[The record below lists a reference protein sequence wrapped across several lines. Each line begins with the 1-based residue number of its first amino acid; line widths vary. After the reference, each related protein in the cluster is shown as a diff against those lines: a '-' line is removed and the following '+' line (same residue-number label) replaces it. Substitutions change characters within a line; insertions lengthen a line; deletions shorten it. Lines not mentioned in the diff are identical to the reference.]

1 MGVLESGLV
10 TLNED
15 HIKLFM
21 YQLMDGLNYCH
32 KKNFLHRDI
41 KCSNILLNNNGQIKL
56 ADFGLARLYDPKDQ
70 RPYTNRVIT
79 LWYRS
84 PELLLGEERY
94 TPSVDIWSCG
104 CVLGELFMK
113 RPLFQADRETL
124 QLEAISRVCGAPS
137 PALWPEVIDLR
148 FFHTIKPKKNYRR
161 RVREEYAMLPPKA
174 LDLLDA
180 MLTLDPKRRITAENS
195 LKSDWLKGFN
205 KSLVKPPDLPK
216 HQDCHE
222 MWSKRKRRGER
233 YALQQPTQN
242 PANEQD
248 QNNEFSQC
256 KKFLEENPTMTVAE
270 LARISG
276 TAAEQLEMTAEF
288 ANIKVKDI
296 FQTLE
301 VIIISTGVSAYK
313 DGLI

>member
-104 CVLGELFMK
+104 CVLGELFTK
-113 RPLFQADRETL
+113 RPLFQADREPL

-137 PALWPEVIDLR
+137 PALWPEVIELR
-148 FFHTIKPKKNYRR
+148 FFHTLKPKKNYRR
-161 RVREEYAMLPPKA
+161 RLREEYATLPPKA
-174 LDLLDA
+174 LDLLDE

-195 LKSDWLKGFN
+195 LKCDWLKGFN
-205 KSLVKPPDLPK
+205 KALVKPPDLPK

-222 MWSKRKRRGER
+222 MWSKKKRRGER
-233 YALQQPTQN
+233 HAQNNPQYN
-242 PANEQD
+242 PANNPANQQQGNNEQE
-248 QNNEFSQC
+248 NNEFTQC
-256 KKFLEENPTMTVAE
+256 KKFLEKHPTMTVAQ
-270 LARISG
+270 LAQISG
-276 TAAEQLEMTAEF
+276 PATEQLEVTAEF
-288 ANIKVKDI
+288 ANIKVTDI
-296 FQTLE
+296 FQSLL
-301 VIIISTGVSAYK
+301 VRIFINY
-313 DGLI
+313 